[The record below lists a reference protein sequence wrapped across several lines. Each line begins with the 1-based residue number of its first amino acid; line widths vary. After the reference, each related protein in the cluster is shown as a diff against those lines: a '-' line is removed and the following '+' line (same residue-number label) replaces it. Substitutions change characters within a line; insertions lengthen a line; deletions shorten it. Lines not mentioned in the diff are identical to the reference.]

1 MPGGILQLVR
11 EALAEPSSSWS
22 NINED
27 NLDLAVRVL
36 SSSRVAPYNDAT
48 LEDLKAEHP
57 LKPAHSLPHIPID
70 HQLIASLVL
79 VLDMIKSFPHGTSC
93 RRDGLLVNLF
103 LDGKCPTM
111 LGEYIAT
118 DPLTPL
124 VKPGGGIRPID
135 VGTIWRRLVSK
146 VSVAMIGHSLDGY
159 LNDLQFGVE
168 VSGGGEAILYAVNW
182 LIEN

>member
-27 NLDLAVRVL
+27 DIDLAVRVL

-57 LKPAHSLPHIPID
+57 LKSAHSLPHIPID

-79 VLDMIKSFPHGTSC
+79 VLDMIKSFPHDTSC
-93 RRDGLLVNLF
+93 RRDGLRARHL
-103 LDGKCPTM
+103 
-111 LGEYIAT
+111 
-118 DPLTPL
+118 
-124 VKPGGGIRPID
+124 ID
-135 VGTIWRRLVSK
+135 C
-146 VSVAMIGHSLDGY
+146 
-159 LNDLQFGVE
+159 
-168 VSGGGEAILYAVNW
+168 
-182 LIEN
+182 